1 MPYDILIKN
10 GTIVDGSGMP
20 SYRGDVGIRDG
31 RIVER
36 GNLSGGALKIDAE
49 GLVVAP
55 GFIDMHTHYDCQLL
69 WDPLATSSCWHG
81 VTTVV
86 TGNCGYSLAPGG
98 SEQSD
103 YLMRLMAR
111 VESMHLDVLRTG
123 IEWDWTTFPEFMARL
138 ERSLGVNVAPLLG
151 HSALRYYVIG
161 PESYERASTEAELE
175 TMRGILREAMR
186 HGAAGFSTDQSK
198 NHVGGYGEP
207 VPSRMGTWD
216 ELVDLAGVV
225 GEFNR
230 GVLGVSPYPGGGDI
244 PQEFREVMIRMAAT
258 SRRPVLWNSLMHRW
272 DQPHLYKD
280 LMQFMDQAS
289 AEGCQIYAMG
299 RSQRMDLE
307 FNLRSTAMFDLFPAW
322 RDTIALPQEEKVRML
337 QDQKTR
343 AKLREEWDTRAAKM
357 SSRNPKFL
365 RVSQV
370 AKESNQGLVGKRL
383 VDIAAERGGHV
394 VDTMLDIALDEDLG
408 TQFVYLGT
416 MNGDEA
422 AVGEIVAHE
431 HAIPGTSDGG
441 AHVDME
447 CAVDFTDVLLGK
459 WVRDRGVLSLE
470 DAVHRLTFKSA
481 SLLGLTDRG
490 LLREG
495 MAADVVIFD
504 AESIAPTDKQ
514 MVSDLPGGGRRLIQ
528 RSDVVKTVIVNGQV
542 LLQDGNHS
550 GALPGRVVTRN
561 GDA

>member
-1 MPYDILIKN
+1 
-10 GTIVDGSGMP
+10 
-20 SYRGDVGIRDG
+20 
-31 RIVER
+31 
-36 GNLSGGALKIDAE
+36 
-49 GLVVAP
+49 
-55 GFIDMHTHYDCQLL
+55 
-69 WDPLATSSCWHG
+69 
-81 VTTVV
+81 
-86 TGNCGYSLAPGG
+86 
-98 SEQSD
+98 
-103 YLMRLMAR
+103 
-111 VESMHLDVLRTG
+111 
-123 IEWDWTTFPEFMARL
+123 
-138 ERSLGVNVAPLLG
+138 
-151 HSALRYYVIG
+151 
-161 PESYERASTEAELE
+161 
-175 TMRGILREAMR
+175 
-186 HGAAGFSTDQSK
+186 
-198 NHVGGYGEP
+198 
-207 VPSRMGTWD
+207 
-216 ELVDLAGVV
+216 
-225 GEFNR
+225 
-230 GVLGVSPYPGGGDI
+230 
-244 PQEFREVMIRMAAT
+244 
-258 SRRPVLWNSLMHRW
+258 MHRW

-337 QDQKTR
+337 QDQETR

-357 SSRNPKFL
+357 SSRNTNFL

-370 AKESNQGLVGKRL
+370 TKESNRGLVGKRL

-416 MNGDEA
+416 MNGDET
-422 AVGEIVAHE
+422 AVGEIVAYD

-528 RSDVVKTVIVNGQV
+528 RSDAVKTVIVNGQV